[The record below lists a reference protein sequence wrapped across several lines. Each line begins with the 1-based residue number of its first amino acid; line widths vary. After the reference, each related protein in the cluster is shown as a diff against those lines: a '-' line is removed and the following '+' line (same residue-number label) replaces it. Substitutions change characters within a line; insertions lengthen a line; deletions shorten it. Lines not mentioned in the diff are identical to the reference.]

1 METGKNGEGL
11 AQDYFRVIGFNIL
24 ECNWRHSR
32 YEIDLIV
39 SRDRILHIVEVKTR
53 GSEVFGLPETA
64 VTPLKLSR
72 LMKAA
77 ARYMATHPKWKKV
90 QFDVLSI
97 RLRKGHPPEFFLIED
112 VYL

>member
-1 METGKNGEGL
+1 MIRTMDKIKCRFLMETPFINLSCMETGKNGEGL
-11 AQDYFRVIGFNIL
+11 AQDYFRVIGFDIL

-32 YEIDLIV
+32 YEIDLII

-77 ARYMATHPKWKKV
+77 ARYMATHPKW
-90 QFDVLSI
+90 
-97 RLRKGHPPEFFLIED
+97 
-112 VYL
+112 